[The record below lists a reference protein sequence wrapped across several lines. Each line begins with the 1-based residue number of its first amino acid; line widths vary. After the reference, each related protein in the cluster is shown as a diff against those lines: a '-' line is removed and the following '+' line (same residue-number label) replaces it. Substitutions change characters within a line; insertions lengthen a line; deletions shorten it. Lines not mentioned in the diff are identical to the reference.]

1 MRVTPSRAPSGRA
14 RRRLRTRAMA
24 TGVALVTAAPFA
36 LVAAAGP
43 VAAAPVGQ
51 GFNLNPSDLRFILK
65 QIKIAEQH
73 ADTYSA
79 SVPCATMRGTGAD
92 QIPSGEVGDTLPW
105 GLRLVDG
112 TCNNIVPGK
121 ANVGAADQTFPRL
134 VPKSLKPA
142 EVGDPDGPTGPS
154 GPVQTSYTQTS
165 GTVIDSQP
173 RVISNL
179 LVDQTDTN
187 PAAVEAAG
195 EEPVL
200 TPSGAFFIP
209 NTAPDTGLSAPFNS
223 WFTLFGQF
231 FDHGLDLVSKSSAQG
246 TVFVPLNSDDPLH
259 STAPGALNFMTLTR
273 AQHTGDHEAVN
284 QTTPWVDQSQTY
296 TSHPSHQAFLRKY
309 AVGDH
314 DFDATTPDRL
324 MTTGA
329 LVTGAGDGMATWA
342 DVKAQAANVLGI
354 ALTDADV
361 GNLPLL
367 ATDPY
372 GRFLRGPN
380 GLPQL
385 VVPSAPGGLVE
396 GDLTTPVPTT
406 GATRTGHAF
415 LDDIAHTAAP
425 KPGFAPDADDV
436 AGNPLVPCERPGL
449 PPSCV
454 NEYDDELL
462 GAHFIAGDGR
472 VNENI
477 GLTAVHHVF
486 HSEHNRLAADINTMI
501 VNADNTAGGITDAEE
516 ADWKA
521 TNRHV
526 LRDGGYD
533 YGERLF
539 QAARFVTEMEYQ
551 HLAFEEFIR
560 KVQPMVAVFGEGG
573 TGYNTSINPAIKA
586 EFAHAVYRFGHSML
600 TESVDRTSASGVKDD
615 IDLFDAFLNP
625 PSFMAGGRTPNEAAG
640 DIVRGMTK
648 QVGNEIDEFVTEALR
663 NQLLGLPLD
672 LATLNMARARDTGI
686 PTLNAAR
693 RSFFAA
699 SNNSALAPYQS
710 WADFAF
716 VLKHPKSLNNFI
728 AAYGRHP
735 SILEATTLV
744 AKRAA
749 ADRILAGPAGADGI
763 LVDDPE
769 TPVDE
774 TADNGPADSY
784 AFLNSAPHM
793 GTDPD
798 TGEPIVLNTT
808 WVDPANTTNT
818 GVDDI
823 DLWMGGLAEKQF
835 VFGGLL
841 GPTFNYVFEQQMED
855 LQFGDRFYY
864 LARTA
869 GLNMLTQLEGNSFA
883 ELIQRNTNVEGLPA
897 DSFSRPA
904 LTFNLNAA
912 GGVDDD
918 PETAEDEPAL
928 ITRMDD
934 GTLRYGGDQHVVFN
948 GTAGNNRVWS
958 SEGDDTI
965 RGNDGNDW
973 MQGGDGNDNHIGGLG
988 DDILL
993 DTNGDDTLKGGDG
1006 NDTLSSGQG
1015 FGGDLNQGGRGNDF
1029 IDHDDLAE
1037 AFAGPGDDWFLGG
1050 PEDDTVFGDD
1060 GDDWLEN
1067 GASVTGTGG
1076 GAFNLLQGDNGAPFQ
1091 DDPNEPGHDV
1101 MIGYGGENDNDAEG
1115 GDDVMLN
1122 GPGIQRNEGMLGFD
1136 YATHD
1141 GDPVAADSD
1150 LDLTGLLP
1158 PSVETNKDRF
1168 DLVESLS
1175 GWNLDDTLRGD
1186 DRDAP
1191 AMEGHELTAEGTGRV
1206 AGLSTVL
1213 GGATTFTGGN
1223 VLMGGG
1229 GTDLIEG
1236 RGGDDVIDGDA
1247 QLNVRISVRS
1257 ATDPAIEIDSVET
1270 LAGVSA
1276 RLIAGTL
1283 NPGQLRIVREIQ
1295 TPDNGTAVDTA
1306 VFSGPLSDYVL
1317 TAANGVITVDQT
1329 GGTQADG
1336 TDRVRN
1342 VETLR
1347 FADGDVSAA
1356 SVGVNAPATGAVT
1369 ISDTTPAQAQ
1379 VLTAGTATVA
1389 DADGLGVITV
1399 AWQRETATN
1408 SNLWTQVATGTTYA
1422 PTAADVGARLRAVAS
1437 FTDGRGTR
1445 ESIAST
1451 PTAAVIT
1458 LAGPATAVTATA
1470 GQQSATVSWVAPAS
1484 NGGSPIT
1491 SWIVRI
1497 RAGAG
1502 IFRNDTVPNTAPGTT
1517 SAVITSLAAGTAYTF
1532 EVAAVNDAGNG
1543 PFSARSAPVTPT
1555 APPAGPDTTVPTITA
1570 RTPAPG
1576 GTGFNFNRDV
1586 TATFSEAVTG
1596 VTAAGG
1602 MTLRLGTTDTGTLVP
1617 ALVTYNAGTRV
1628 ATLNP
1633 NANLARRTVY
1643 TVRLS
1648 GISDLAGNPL
1658 GAVSWSFTTN

>member
-1 MRVTPSRAPSGRA
+1 M
-14 RRRLRTRAMA
+14 RTRILGA
-24 TGVALVTAAPFA
+24 GVAVVTAAPLLLTSSLGA
-36 LVAAAGP
+36 SAA
-43 VAAAPVGQ
+43 VAPVGQ
-51 GFNLNPSDLRFILK
+51 GFNLNASDLRFILK

-79 SVPCATMRGTGAD
+79 SNPCGSMRGTGAD
-92 QIPSGEVGDTLPW
+92 QVPSGEVGDTLPW

-112 TCNNIVPGK
+112 SCNNIVPGK
-121 ANVGAADQTFPRL
+121 ANVGAADQKFPRL
-134 VPKSLKPA
+134 VPKSLKQA
-142 EVGDPDGPTGPS
+142 EFGDPDGPTGPA
-154 GPVQTSYTQTS
+154 GPRQTSYTQTS

-173 RVISNL
+173 RTISNL
-179 LVDQTDTN
+179 VVDQTVTN

-195 EEPVL
+195 EAPDI

-231 FDHGLDLVSKSSAQG
+231 FDHGLDLVNKSSAQG
-246 TVFVPLNSDDPLH
+246 TVFVPLNADDPLY

-273 AQHTGDHEAVN
+273 AQHSGDHEAVN

-296 TSHPSHQAFLRKY
+296 SSHPSHQAFLRKY

-314 DFDATTPDRL
+314 DFNAATPDRL

-342 DVKAQAANVLGI
+342 DVKAQAANAMGI
-354 ALTDADV
+354 RLTDADV

-372 GRFLRGPN
+372 GRFMRGAN
-380 GLPQL
+380 GLPQMIQTAGPDGIL
-385 VVPSAPGGLVE
+385 TNDPATPADESADNNALVE
-396 GDLTTPVPTT
+396 GNLTTPVPTT
-406 GATRTGHAF
+406 GMAKTGHAF
-415 LDDIAHTAAP
+415 LDDIAHHAVP
-425 KPGFAPDADDV
+425 KPGFTPDSDSV
-436 AGNPLVPCERPGL
+436 VTPGLVPCERPGL
-449 PPSCV
+449 PANCV
-454 NEYDDELL
+454 NQYDDELL
-462 GAHFIAGDGR
+462 NAHFIAGDGR

-477 GLTAVHHVF
+477 GLTTVHHVF
-486 HSEHNRLAADINTMI
+486 HSEHNRLVDNINSMI
-501 VNADNTAGGITDAEE
+501 VNADNTSGITDAEE

-521 TNRHV
+521 TNRYTA
-526 LRDGGYD
+526 RDGSYD

-560 KVQPMVAVFGEGG
+560 KVQPMVAPFGEGG

-600 TESVDRTSASGVKDD
+600 TESVDRINVDGTRND

-625 PSFMAGGRTPNEAAG
+625 PEFMAAGQTPDDAAG
-640 DIVRGMTK
+640 DVVRGMTR

-686 PTLNAAR
+686 PSLNAAR
-693 RSFFAA
+693 RVFFAE
-699 SNNSALAPYQS
+699 SNNSALAAYQS
-710 WADFAF
+710 WADFSF
-716 VLKHPKSLNNFI
+716 VLRHPMSLNNFI
-728 AAYGRHP
+728 AAYGKHP
-735 SILEATTLV
+735 SITGATTM
-744 AKRAA
+744 AGKRAA

-763 LVDDPE
+763 LTDDQS
-769 TPVDE
+769 TAVDE
-774 TADNGPADSY
+774 TTDNGPEDSY
-784 AFLNSAPHM
+784 AFLNSSPHM

-798 TGEPIVLNTT
+798 TGEPIVLHST

-823 DLWMGGLAEKQF
+823 DLWSGGLAEKQF

-883 ELIQRNTNVEGLPA
+883 ELIQRNTNVSGLPA
-897 DSFSRPA
+897 DSFS
-904 LTFNLNAA
+904 T
-912 GGVDDD
+912 
-918 PETAEDEPAL
+918 PAL
-928 ITRMDD
+928 IFDLANLGTEGPVLNDPATEWNEAALLTRMPD
-934 GTLRYGGDQHVVFN
+934 GTIRYGGPEHVVFN
-948 GTAGNNRVWS
+948 GTAGVNRVWS

-1015 FGGDLNQGGRGNDF
+1015 FAGDLNQGGRGNDF
-1029 IDHDDLAE
+1029 IDHDDMAE
-1037 AFAGPGDDWFLGG
+1037 AFAGPGDDYVLGG

-1067 GASVTGTGG
+1067 GASTNGTGG

-1101 MIGYGGENDNDAEG
+1101 LIGYGGENDNDAEG

-1168 DLVESLS
+1168 DLVETLS
-1175 GWNLDDTLRGD
+1175 GWNLNDVLRGD
-1186 DRDAP
+1186 DRDAA
-1191 AMEGHELTAEGTGRV
+1191 AMQGHELTAEGAARV
-1206 AGLSTVL
+1206 AGLSGVL

-1223 VLMGGG
+1223 ILMGGA

-1257 ATDPAIEIDSVET
+1257 AADPTTQIDSVET
-1270 LAGVSA
+1270 LSGVSA
-1276 RLIAGTL
+1276 RLIAGTV

-1295 TPDNGTAVDTA
+1295 TPANGTAVDTA
-1306 VFSGPLSDYVL
+1306 VFSGPRADYDITFGPTSTTVVHARGTVLDGTDTLRNIEQLQFSDRTIPNAVVPVVAASAPTGL
-1317 TAANGVITVDQT
+1317 TATVGASNVAAGNGSVNLAWTAPADDGGAAITGYRIQVRTGTTVVRSVDVAATPTTATVTGLT
-1329 GGTQADG
+1329 GGTAYNF
-1336 TDRVRN
+1336 RVRAI
-1342 VETLR
+1342 TS
-1347 FADGDVSAA
+1347 F
-1356 SVGVNAPATGAVT
+1356 
-1369 ISDTTPAQAQ
+1369 
-1379 VLTAGTATVA
+1379 
-1389 DADGLGVITV
+1389 GLGVLSTPSGTV
-1399 AWQRETATN
+1399 TPLTLAPAPGTP
-1408 SNLWTQVATGTTYA
+1408 VATRGNASAALTWTA
-1422 PTAADVGARLRAVAS
+1422 P
-1437 FTDGRGTR
+1437 
-1445 ESIAST
+1445 
-1451 PTAAVIT
+1451 
-1458 LAGPATAVTATA
+1458 PAT
-1470 GQQSATVSWVAPAS
+1470 
-1484 NGGSPIT
+1484 GGSPIT
-1491 SWIVRI
+1491 GYRVQVRT
-1497 RAGAG
+1497 GA
-1502 IFRNDTVPNTAPGTT
+1502 TVVRTDILTGTATSTT
-1517 SAVITSLAAGTAYTF
+1517 VANLTNGTAYNF
-1532 EVAAVNDAGNG
+1532 RVRAVTAVGLG
-1543 PFSARSAPVTPT
+1543 ALSAQSNVVTPATVPGAPVIGT
-1555 APPAGPDTTVPTITA
+1555 AVQG
-1570 RTPAPG
+1570 APG
-1576 GTGFNFNRDV
+1576 GAI
-1586 TATFSEAVTG
+1586 TATANWTAPAVNGGSVITGYRVFAVQFTAAGVATG
-1596 VTAAGG
+1596 VTVQQVAPANVRTLQ
-1602 MTLRLGTTDTGTLVP
+1602 MTLGAGQYRFQ
-1617 ALVTYNAGTRV
+1617 VTAINAVGQSVRSAQSNQVV
-1628 ATLNP
+1628 A
-1633 NANLARRTVY
+1633 R
-1643 TVRLS
+1643 
-1648 GISDLAGNPL
+1648 
-1658 GAVSWSFTTN
+1658 